1 MSREVINVGAAPN
14 DGQGDPIRTSFIKCN
29 SNFGE
34 LYARAQENP
43 PATLVGTVGDV
54 AGMYAYD
61 STYFYYCF
69 QDYDGSSVIWAQ
81 ITNDALAAVTQ
92 IINGTS
98 DIDIPTANGNITVSV
113 ANVANVAVFT
123 ASGMN
128 LTNLTASSAVIN
140 GDLTVT
146 GNATLSG
153 NIVGDR
159 ITNGTTSIEIPATNG
174 NATVTVGN
182 IANVA
187 VFTTS
192 GLVANVVSASGNVI
206 GLNLNTTGIVSAAG
220 NITGGNILTS
230 ANVQAA
236 IVSASANLVGG
247 NLVIPNGAR
256 IRGDFTS
263 LGSQGRTVFQTTN
276 TSVEGTTFISSVP
289 GVNNAN
295 ILAAGIG
302 AWSSADLSNAAIF
315 GVYSYAN
322 QGAVRSL
329 AVGTANI
336 NPITFLFNSTEVA
349 RFSTGGNLGI
359 ANTAPVD
366 RLAVNGNV
374 YFGNNLYVSQS
385 VSAVG
390 NATAGNFLT
399 LGLISATG
407 NVNTGSTVIGNVLV
421 SSNYIKTQAVAFA
434 SLPSAATAGAGA
446 RSFITDSNDI
456 TFAANAA
463 GGGANSVPVF
473 SDGTVWKI
481 G

>member
-14 DGQGDPIRTSFIKCN
+14 DGQGDPIRTSFIKTN
-29 SNFGE
+29 NNFGE

-43 PATLVGTVGDV
+43 PATLVGTIGDV

-61 STYFYYCF
+61 STYFYYCY
-69 QDYDGSSVIWAQ
+69 QDYDGSSIIWAQ
-81 ITNDALAAVTQ
+81 ITNDALATVSQ

-113 ANVANVAVFT
+113 ANVAKVAVFSSGGANFT
-123 ASGMN
+123 A
-128 LTNLTASSAVIN
+128 LTASSAMIN

-159 ITNGTTSIEIPATNG
+159 ITNGTTSIEIPAVNG

-192 GLVANVVSASGNVI
+192 GLVANVISATGNVV
-206 GLNLNTTGIVSAAG
+206 GLNLTTPGVITATG
-220 NITGGNILTS
+220 NIMGGNILTS
-230 ANVQAA
+230 ANVEGA

-276 TSVEGTTFISSVP
+276 TSVDGSTFISSVP

-302 AWSSADLSNAAIF
+302 AWSSADLGNSAIF

-322 QGAVRSL
+322 QAALRSL
-329 AVGTANI
+329 SLGTTNT
-336 NPITFLFNSTEVA
+336 NPITFLFDSTEVA
-349 RFSTGGNLGI
+349 RFSTGGNLGLG
-359 ANTAPVD
+359 NTAPAD
-366 RLAVNGNV
+366 RLAVTGNV
-374 YFGNNLYVSQS
+374 YVSNNVTAAGTVS
-385 VSAVG
+385 
-390 NATAGNFLT
+390 
-399 LGLISATG
+399 G
-407 NVNTGSTVIGNVLV
+407 NVALSSTYV
-421 SSNYIKTQAVAFA
+421 KTQAVAFA

-463 GGGANSVPVF
+463 GGGSNAVPVF